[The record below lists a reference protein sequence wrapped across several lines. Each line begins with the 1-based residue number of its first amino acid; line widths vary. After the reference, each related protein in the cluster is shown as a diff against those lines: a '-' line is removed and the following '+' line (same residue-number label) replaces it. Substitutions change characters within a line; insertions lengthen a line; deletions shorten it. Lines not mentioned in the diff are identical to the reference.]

1 MSPADAIGVSVAD
14 DATTSIYVGAA
25 AYAGV
30 AKVESAA
37 MDVAIANPRLT
48 REFFNVFSSIS
59 LVICFYIYCREVATG
74 RSN

>member
-14 DATTSIYVGAA
+14 DATASMYVGAA

-37 MDVAIANPRLT
+37 MDVARANPRLT

-59 LVICFYIYCREVATG
+59 VVICLLIRCREIATC